1 MVKILRKF
9 SCISFL
15 FKPPWFY
22 LHLWIGLI
30 RCNKYCGAAKKL
42 VPVLIGVIQVKVF
55 YKIFTKIQT
64 TEERFN
70 FLRTSEIGL
79 RENLDF
85 RGLCVNL
92 SYVLLFS
99 DLIFVAESY

>member
-1 MVKILRKF
+1 M
-9 SCISFL
+9 
-15 FKPPWFY
+15 
-22 LHLWIGLI
+22 
-30 RCNKYCGAAKKL
+30 
-42 VPVLIGVIQVKVF
+42 PVLIGVIQVKVF

-70 FLRTSEIGL
+70 FLRTPEIRL